1 MSGVHASCVEEWIRR
16 HRRSARDDAPPRCSV
31 CHQPYQ
37 GAGWVGLEGGFGGK
51 WLGFLLGW
59 VNENGRLK
67 ELMLFK

>member
-37 GAGWVGLEGGFGGK
+37 GEVGAEGSDGW
-51 WLGFLLGW
+51 
-59 VNENGRLK
+59 N
-67 ELMLFK
+67 